1 MHAAFEKVCAL
12 IDAEQDWAVRHSQA
26 IVRIP
31 SVNPKF
37 QRGEGL
43 NREADV
49 QTYLA
54 GILDGMGLG
63 TTRYDV
69 FAGRPNL
76 IASLPGEDETSLM
89 LNGHIDVV
97 PAGEAARWSMDPFSG
112 DIHDGRLW
120 GRGATDMKSGVI
132 AMIAA
137 LRAVLKA
144 GYRPRGRVDIHCVVD
159 EEAGGFGAID
169 AAARFPRC
177 RAGIITE
184 TSYGRILP
192 AEGGLEWVR
201 VVIPGRTA
209 HSAWRYTSLYPQPPG
224 LERTPGVNAVDLAAK
239 FLIAMRDLEHD
250 WAMTKSHPLMPPGMN
265 TLHAGVI
272 RGGAFADERG
282 VPAMMENPAITPDCC
297 AIDIDL
303 KFLPNEKTA
312 DVRQAFEAFVHRFAQ
327 SDDWLRHNP
336 PRVIWELG
344 GLHFEPMNTPVDHPL
359 VQSLA
364 AGRKSLGLDVEITG
378 FVGASDAAHYAA
390 HGIPCAIYGCSG
402 NNAHGMDEYVEIDSI
417 TETTKVLA
425 GSIMKWCGIHD
436 A

>member
-1 MHAAFEKVCAL
+1 MREVFETVCAV
-12 IDAEQDWAVRHSQA
+12 IDAERDWAIRHTQA

-37 QRGEGL
+37 QHQEGL
-43 NREADV
+43 NREAEV
-49 QTYLA
+49 QAYLA
-54 GILDGMGLG
+54 ALLDDMGLG
-63 TTRYDV
+63 TQRYDV
-69 FAGRPNL
+69 FPDRPNL

-112 DIHDGRLW
+112 DLHDGRLW
-120 GRGATDMKSGVI
+120 GRGATDMKSGVV

-144 GYRPRGRVDIHCVVD
+144 GVRPRGRVDIHCVVD

-169 AAARFPRC
+169 AAARFPKC

-184 TSYGRILP
+184 TSFGRIMP

-201 VVIPGRTA
+201 VVIPGRAA
-209 HSAWRYTSLYPQPPG
+209 HSAWRYTSLYPQADRA
-224 LERTPGVNAVDLAAK
+224 LRTPGVNAVDLAAR
-239 FLIAMRDLEHD
+239 FLMALGELERD

-272 RGGAFADERG
+272 RGGAFSGPNG
-282 VPAMMENPAITPDCC
+282 VPTMMENPAITPDCC

-303 KFLPNEKTA
+303 KFLPHERTA
-312 DVRQAFEAFVHRFAQ
+312 DIRAAFEAFVHRFAQ
-327 SDDWLRHNP
+327 GHDWLRAHP
-336 PRVIWELG
+336 PQVIWELG

-359 VQSLA
+359 VRALA
-364 AGRKSLGLDVEITG
+364 GGRGALGLETDVTG
-378 FVGASDAAHYAA
+378 FIAVSDAAHYAA
-390 HGIPCAIYGCSG
+390 HGVPCAIYGCSG
-402 NNAHGMDEYVEIDSI
+402 DNAHGIDEHVIVESI

-425 GSIMKWCGIHD
+425 YSIMELCGLQD
-436 A
+436 K